1 MNCNK
6 DDELISPENDS
17 KSNEDQFLTD
27 DEDDSN
33 VGGISNFDSGK
44 TCYQR
49 RGRRAAKFQSKSPK
63 HGHSRTKSE
72 GNYIFR
78 GEENDIYG
86 QGHFTDNLANIE
98 LLSNCQNTRRRVQSA
113 SRDRDLSP
121 TEMVRHYITQEK
133 EEMDLMI
140 GRLVHNVEDMAEVAA
155 KKSTEVVKN
164 IYHNVHGR
172 AEAAAHKSS
181 EIVHTALEKSSQIAD
196 VAAQKSSKIVYSAIE
211 KSDQLAHQIAD
222 KFWKVCHFE
231 KLAAWQK
238 DNEHLLYGHRP
249 ELSSAAE
256 CFKSIFRIHTETGNI
271 WTHMIGFFV
280 FLVMTIVFYVKPL
293 CDNCHSEALLQ
304 DKLVF
309 LCFFVGAMLC
319 LLCSTLFHTMSCHSE
334 FVSNVFS
341 RLDYAGIAIL
351 ICGSSITWLYF
362 GFYCEFYHKITYITA
377 ISVLGVATI
386 VLTMMEKF
394 NRPEYRTF
402 RASLFVGLGLT
413 SASPIIHLIYVHGLQ
428 YVIEK
433 GALYNALIMGALY
446 ITGACLYAARIPERF
461 MPGKCDI
468 WFQSHQIFHILVVA
482 AAFVFYFGMSD
493 MATYRLVH
501 DPHC

>member
-1 MNCNK
+1 
-6 DDELISPENDS
+6 
-17 KSNEDQFLTD
+17 
-27 DEDDSN
+27 
-33 VGGISNFDSGK
+33 
-44 TCYQR
+44 
-49 RGRRAAKFQSKSPK
+49 
-63 HGHSRTKSE
+63 
-72 GNYIFR
+72 
-78 GEENDIYG
+78 
-86 QGHFTDNLANIE
+86 
-98 LLSNCQNTRRRVQSA
+98 
-113 SRDRDLSP
+113 
-121 TEMVRHYITQEK
+121 MVRQYITKEK
-133 EEMDLMI
+133 DEIDLMI

-164 IYHNVHGR
+164 IYHNVHDR
-172 AEAAAHKSS
+172 VEAAAHTSS
-181 EIVHTALEKSSQIAD
+181 EIVHTALEKSSLIAD
-196 VAAQKSSKIVYSAIE
+196 VAAQKSSETVHSAIK
-211 KSDQLAHQIAD
+211 KSEQFAHQIAD
-222 KFWKVCHFE
+222 NCWKVCHFE
-231 KLAAWQK
+231 NLAAWQK

-280 FLVMTIVFYVKPL
+280 CLVITFVFYVNPL

-309 LCFFVGAMLC
+309 LCFFVGAMVC

-334 FVSNVFS
+334 FVSDVFLK
-341 RLDYAGIAIL
+341 LDYAGIAIL

-362 GFYCEFYHKITYITA
+362 GFYCEFYHKITYISA
-377 ISVLGVATI
+377 MSVLGDLTI
-386 VLTMMEKF
+386 ILTMMEKI
-394 NRPEYRTF
+394 NGPEYRTF

-413 SASPIIHLIYVHGLQ
+413 SALPVMHLMYVHGLE

-433 GALYNALIMGALY
+433 GALYNFLIASALY
-446 ITGACLYAARIPERF
+446 ATGTCLYAARIPERF
-461 MPGKCDI
+461 LPGKFDI

-482 AAFVFYFGMSD
+482 AAFVFYFGISD